1 MSSSP
6 PYPLRFLSAPPTNRA
21 PSPVPV
27 YSTADDD
34 DSSSDQDDATKL
46 SRRSSYFLLPRA
58 PSFTGSVSALTSSVS
73 PYGSRPGS
81 PLPPLYAS
89 TSEDDHEPSSPL
101 LLSTS
106 SSSGGATF
114 TSFKKN
120 RRWWPRST
128 KRKHDASLRGLKR
141 KGSKILRHPLFPT
154 KPITILLS
162 LLLFTTFALLLTL
175 SLIYILNPDKYALPW
190 RDYCANTPETFP
202 PDNFESLPP
211 AGVFLGVFS
220 MDAAVERRML
230 IRTTYASHV
239 RSRGL
244 DAATD
249 RTVLRFILGKPKRE
263 WERRIQ
269 LEMQMYND
277 IVILPVTEN
286 MNNGK
291 THAFF
296 VWAHENALVPP
307 PFTNHT
313 SNPVHRLPA
322 PPKPVPVPPKPIP
335 PPPTSISTVSTA
347 TPVEETAAPTGT
359 TESTVAPEAEASAE
373 PEPHLP
379 TMIVRRSS
387 VSPLTGLAPA
397 IRPMHDPRPRSTQS
411 KSLKHHKR
419 QVQQQQRETW
429 VRPDFIAK
437 ADDDS
442 FVMLAELEARL
453 RVEWDLAMKAP
464 PMPGVDITSDPM
476 IFWGYLVKSRFMAGE
491 LYALSASLVQY
502 IATSS
507 TVKGMITGA
516 EDKQTSKWIRNH
528 PQADQV
534 RWRSEHCWMYDHP
547 RSGTV
552 YSHGFLFPSEV
563 GRVRQQVKVDRE
575 VKANA
580 TSSASSS
587 GSFGWSGIASSTGGS
602 NANGG
607 SAPSW
612 GDDDKYKGNWTPG
625 PPNPWTPRPEA
636 STFLSQSSVT
646 RFGTRYALPI
656 GNLTLPMQVEA
667 LVEGS
672 ALSSIRRTALPESGS
687 SSSDS
692 GNVTPTWTQI
702 EKAWDSR
709 ETYEERFAP
718 SSAIIRRQRGAS
730 NGSFFGKRG
739 IGLGGTVVVH
749 FIKKNEWFLEAS
761 LALLGPS
768 INGDDGRIDSGARD
782 VVVEDEPVTSV
793 VAKTQSFKRRDEEQ
807 DVEDVAAEPLAE
819 SPTVQPLSDP
829 SVDNTTPA

>member
-1 MSSSP
+1 MTSPSSQH
-6 PYPLRFLSAPPTNRA
+6 PLRFLSTPPIVRA
-21 PSPVPV
+21 PSPIPV

-34 DSSSDQDDATKL
+34 DFSSDQEDAARL

-58 PSFTGSVSALTSSVS
+58 PSFTGSVSAQASSVS

-81 PLPPLYAS
+81 PLPPLYTS

-101 LLSTS
+101 LLSTTFS
-106 SSSGGATF
+106 SSA
-114 TSFKKN
+114 SFKKG
-120 RRWWPRST
+120 RRWWPRSV
-128 KRKHDASLRGLKR
+128 KRKHDQSLRGLKR

-202 PDNFESLPP
+202 PENFESLPP

-249 RTVLRFILGKPKRE
+249 RTVLRFILGTPKRE

-277 IVILPVTEN
+277 IVILPISEN

-313 SNPVHRLPA
+313 QNPVHRLPA
-322 PPKPVPVPPKPIP
+322 PPKPLPVPPKPTP
-335 PPPTSISTVSTA
+335 PAITAESSTLSTDTTTTTTA
-347 TPVEETAAPTGT
+347 TGTDSETAAEPTG
-359 TESTVAPEAEASAE
+359 E

-379 TMIVRRSS
+379 IIVRRSTP
-387 VSPLTGLAPA
+387 PLTGLAPA
-397 IRPMHDPRPRSTQS
+397 IRPMHDPRPRYTPS
-411 KSLKHHKR
+411 KMASHSKRHHKR
-419 QVQQQQRETW
+419 QAAPRETW

-453 RVEWDLAMKAP
+453 RVELDLAMRAP
-464 PMPGVDITSDPM
+464 PTPGMDTASDPL

-491 LYALSASLVQY
+491 LYALSASLVEY
-502 IATSS
+502 VATSAV
-507 TVKGMITGA
+507 VKGMTRGA

-528 PQADQV
+528 PQVDQV
-534 RWRSEHCWMYDHP
+534 RWRSEHCWLYDHP
-547 RSGTV
+547 RAGTV

-563 GRVRQQVKVDRE
+563 GRVRKEVQLDRE
-575 VKANA
+575 IKANA
-580 TSSASSS
+580 TAAASSS
-587 GSFGWSGIASSTGGS
+587 GSFGWSGIASSTGSG
-602 NANGG
+602 ADGG
-607 SAPSW
+607 SPPRW
-612 GDDDKYKGNWTPG
+612 GEDDKDKGNWTPG
-625 PPNPWTPRPEA
+625 PPDPWTPRPEA
-636 STFLSQSSVT
+636 STFLSKSSVT
-646 RFGTRYALPI
+646 RFGSRYTLPI
-656 GNLTLPMQVEA
+656 TNLTLPMQVEA
-667 LVEGS
+667 LIEGS
-672 ALSSIRRTALPESGS
+672 PLSSIRRTAVSESP
-687 SSSDS
+687 SSDP
-692 GNVTPTWTQI
+692 NAMPTWNQV
-702 EKAWDSR
+702 EKAWEAR
-709 ETYEERFAP
+709 ETYEERYAH
-718 SSAIIRRQRGAS
+718 SSASSRQRAS
-730 NGSFFGKRG
+730 TPGGSFFGKRG

-749 FIKKNEWFLEAS
+749 FIKKNEWFLETA

-768 INGDDGRIDSGARD
+768 INGDEGRIDSNSRNA
-782 VVVEDEPVTSV
+782 VVMDEEVTSV
-793 VAKTQSFKRRDEEQ
+793 VAKTQSFKKRDDGQDGEVEEEGQ
-807 DVEDVAAEPLAE
+807 EPAPIVVQASEDN
-819 SPTVQPLSDP
+819 SS
-829 SVDNTTPA
+829 SS